1 LFFIIYYGIAVKVA
15 DMLKHKS
22 QKHLR
27 ENTGALCSRRS
38 KRYRL
43 INIKLDY
50 NTDSHCWQCFIIFQ
64 RIGAGLFR
72 FS

>member
-1 LFFIIYYGIAVKVA
+1 MTIKIGKRKFIYCLALFFIIYYGIAVKVA

-43 INIKLDY
+43 INIK
-50 NTDSHCWQCFIIFQ
+50 
-64 RIGAGLFR
+64 
-72 FS
+72 